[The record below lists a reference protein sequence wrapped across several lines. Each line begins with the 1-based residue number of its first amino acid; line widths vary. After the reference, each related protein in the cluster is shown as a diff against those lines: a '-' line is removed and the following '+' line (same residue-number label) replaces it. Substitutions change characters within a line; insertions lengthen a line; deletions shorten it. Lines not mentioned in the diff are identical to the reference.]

1 LEVRQ
6 VGIRINKFVS
16 AGRGPNEDFIKGD
29 AMALS
34 KKIQELVDTVS
45 SYRQALLD
53 SISGLNA
60 AQLDYKAEGAQWS
73 IGDIL
78 HHLALTDE
86 ANAKLTSRMLKQ
98 AQALSLPLDS
108 TPDESV
114 LNSLDSY
121 ADVIRNSKAQAPEF
135 VKPQSHLPVEESLA
149 RMKASREKFLESVEH
164 LAPYDL
170 TQLSYPHPLLGN
182 LNMYQ
187 WILISGGHERR
198 HTAQIGRIKAEAGFP
213 EQSKERPALERG

>member
-1 LEVRQ
+1 M
-6 VGIRINKFVS
+6 
-16 AGRGPNEDFIKGD
+16 P
-29 AMALS
+29 LS
-34 KKIQELVDTVS
+34 KKVQELVDAIS
-45 SYRQALLD
+45 SYRQALMD
-53 SISGLNA
+53 SISGLSE
-60 AQLDYKAEGAQWS
+60 AQLDYKAEGGQWS

-108 TPDESV
+108 TPHEST

-121 ADVIRNSKAQAPEF
+121 ADVLRNTKAQAPEF

-149 RMKASREKFLESVEH
+149 RMKASREKFLDSVGH
-164 LAPYDL
+164 LAQYDL
-170 TQLSYPHPLLGN
+170 SELSYPHPLLGN

-187 WILISGGHERR
+187 WILIAGGHERR

-213 EQSKERPALERG
+213 NN